1 MTATVTSKGQ
11 ITIPLSLRTR
21 LNLKAG
27 DQLEFDENAP
37 VLTARRVVHRS
48 EWENA
53 LKDWQASASSALQG
67 HPWENQ
73 PSAQIIDDLRG
84 GPVETEVGSP

>member
-1 MTATVTSKGQ
+1 MTVTLTSKGQ
-11 ITIPLSLRTR
+11 ITIPLALRKR

-27 DQLEFDENAP
+27 DQLEFDETAP

-48 EWENA
+48 EWEKTLNE
-53 LKDWQASASSALQG
+53 WQASAQTALRG

-73 PSAQIIDDLRG
+73 SSTTILDDLRG
-84 GPVETEVGSP
+84 GPMEPPTTPP

>member
-48 EWENA
+48 EWENT
-53 LKDWQASASSALQG
+53 LMDWQASAITALQG

-73 PSAQIIDDLRG
+73 PSPRIIDDLRG
-84 GPVETEVGSP
+84 GPVETEVDSP

>member
-1 MTATVTSKGQ
+1 MTVTLTSKGQ
-11 ITIPLSLRTR
+11 ITIPLSLRKR

-27 DQLEFDENAP
+27 DQLEFDETAS

-48 EWENA
+48 EWEKTLNQ
-53 LKDWQASASSALQG
+53 WQSSAKSALRG

-73 PSAQIIDDLRG
+73 SSTLLLDELRG
-84 GPVETEVGSP
+84 GPVETPNCQS

>member
-27 DQLEFDENAP
+27 DQLEFDENAT

-48 EWENA
+48 DWENV
-53 LKDWQASASSALQG
+53 LKDWQASASTALQG

-73 PSAQIIDDLRG
+73 PSTRIIDDLRG
-84 GPVETEVGSP
+84 GPSEIEVAPP